1 MYNRNRNDKDVL
13 NECAIMLAMGSY
25 VVGKAIFGSV
35 ITVHDKFEEFNNAL
49 INAYHQM
56 IDNK

>member
-13 NECAIMLAMGSY
+13 NECVIMLAMGSY
-25 VVGKAIFGSV
+25 VVGRAIFGSV
-35 ITVHDKFEEFNNAL
+35 ITVHDKIEEFNNGL
-49 INAYHQM
+49 IKVYHQI